1 MRTNL
6 LLSISVIG
14 ILIGWASPV
23 FSQAVAINDNGS
35 APAASAILDV
45 NFFGVSKKGVLV
57 PRMTTAQRIAIVAP
71 ATSLLV
77 FDSNT
82 NSFWY
87 YGGAGPGW
95 IEFIANSN
103 NLWAKTGNDI
113 YNTNTANVGVGTA
126 TSIKAKFHVS
136 QNSSVVFGPDS
147 NTLSNSRFWFSGT
160 KNALR
165 IGTYADVPFGAGSW
179 DYANIGVNSLGIGTN
194 NKITGN
200 GSVGIG
206 DYNQTYGEGSA
217 ALGWLNISTGRGSFT
232 TGYLNTADQAWGQAI
247 GYNNTTHGT
256 WGFTG
261 GYGSFSW
268 GDASFAFGTQIS
280 SNSINMT
287 TFGAYNDTSQYANA
301 NKNSWINSDPLFV
314 IGNGA
319 SSLAKSNAIILL
331 KDGRFGIGNEKP
343 DAALHVGPDKTVI
356 FGNDSLSSTLGN
368 KFVWFGTKSAIRFGQ
383 INFAGSTSWDYANI
397 GVNSIAI
404 GEGAKASGPQSFSQG
419 YYSNAT
425 GYYSIAR
432 GFAANANGDHS
443 TAMGQALSAD
453 GVGAVAFGD
462 NNYVAGN
469 WGFSHGYNNVVTGVF
484 ATAIGQGLS
493 ARAYNSFVIGRFNDS
508 IGTSTTTSWVATDP
522 LLIIGNGTG
531 FSARANAVTVLK
543 NGSFGISNNSPNSLL
558 HVGVTTGARIS
569 LGSVETLED
578 LGSNTFGF
586 NSNLYP
592 TLDGV
597 YTLGG
602 PSNRWLTVYA
612 TNGVINTSDARDKKN
627 IAKIRYGLSDLMKLN
642 PVSFDWNNDQSG
654 DGSKLGLIA
663 QEVLN
668 VIPEVVKKEENV
680 IVDETTGQLQRKAV
694 ARYGIYYSDL
704 IPVLIKSIQEQQ
716 TVISDQKQKIDDLEK
731 RLQAIEARLK

>member
-14 ILIGWASPV
+14 ILIVSASPV

-35 APAASAILDV
+35 APVASAILDI
-45 NFFGVSKKGVLV
+45 NFFGSPKKGVLV

-103 NLWAKTGNDI
+103 NLWAKNGNDI
-113 YNTNTANVGVGTA
+113 YNTNTANVGVGTG
-126 TSIKAKFHVS
+126 TNIKAKFHVL
-136 QNSSVVFGPDS
+136 QNTSVVFGPDS
-147 NTLSNSRFWFSGT
+147 NTLNNSRFWFSGS

-165 IGTYADVPFGAGSW
+165 IGTHADIPFGAGAW

-206 DYNQTYGEGSA
+206 DYNQTYGEGST
-217 ALGWLNISTGRGSFT
+217 ALGWLNISNGRGSFT
-232 TGYLNTADQAWGQAI
+232 TGYLNTANQDWGQAI

-280 SNSINMT
+280 SNSKNMT
-287 TFGAYNDTSQYANA
+287 AFGAYNDTSQYANA
-301 NKNSWINSDPLFV
+301 NKNSWISSDPLFV
-314 IGNGA
+314 IGNGT
-319 SSLAKSNAIILL
+319 SSMSKSNAIMLL
-331 KDGRFGIGNEKP
+331 KDGRFGIGNTKP
-343 DAALHVGPDKTVI
+343 HAALHVGHNKTVI
-356 FGNDSLSSTLGN
+356 FGLDSLSSTVGN

-383 INFAGSTSWDYANI
+383 IDLDGGDSWDYANI

-432 GFAANANGDHS
+432 GFAATASGDHS
-443 TAMGQALSAD
+443 TAMGQALTAAGIAS
-453 GVGAVAFGD
+453 VTFGE

-469 WGFSHGYNNVVTGVF
+469 WGLSQGYNNRVTGNF
-484 ATAIGQGLS
+484 ATAIGLGIS
-493 ARAYNSFVIGRFNDS
+493 ARAFNSFVIGRYNDS
-508 IGTSTTTSWVATDP
+508 IGTSSTTAWVATDP

-531 FSARANAVTVLK
+531 SGARANAVTVLK
-543 NGSFGISNNSPNSLL
+543 NGNFGIGTTTPDNLL
-558 HVGVTTGARIS
+558 HVGTGTGARIS
-569 LGSVETLED
+569 LGSAETVED
-578 LGSNTFGF
+578 FGANTFGF
-586 NSNLYP
+586 NSSLLP
-592 TLDGV
+592 TTDGAR
-597 YTLGG
+597 TLGVA
-602 PSNRWLTVYA
+602 SNRWLTVFA
-612 TNGVINTSDARDKKN
+612 VNGVINTSDARDKKN
-627 IAKIRYGLSDLMKLN
+627 ITKIPYGLSDLMKLN
-642 PVSFDWNNDQSG
+642 PVSYEWINDQEG
-654 DGSKLGLIA
+654 DGNKLGLIA

-668 VIPEVVKKEENV
+668 VIPEVVKKEENIFV
-680 IVDETTGQLQRKAV
+680 NETTGQMQRKAV

-716 TVISDQKQKIDDLEK
+716 TVIADQKQKIDDLEK